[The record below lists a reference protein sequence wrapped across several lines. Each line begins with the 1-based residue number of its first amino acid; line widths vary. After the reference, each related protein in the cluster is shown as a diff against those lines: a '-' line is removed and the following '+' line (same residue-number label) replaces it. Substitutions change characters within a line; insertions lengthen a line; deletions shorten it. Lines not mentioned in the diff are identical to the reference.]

1 MTRRNSTFFLS
12 LCVPGMLEEWLSSSL
27 YLSRVFPFM
36 MKRVKEEWNLGSL
49 ESAYTCLLSLDVLI
63 M

>member
-1 MTRRNSTFFLS
+1 
-12 LCVPGMLEEWLSSSL
+12 
-27 YLSRVFPFM
+27 M